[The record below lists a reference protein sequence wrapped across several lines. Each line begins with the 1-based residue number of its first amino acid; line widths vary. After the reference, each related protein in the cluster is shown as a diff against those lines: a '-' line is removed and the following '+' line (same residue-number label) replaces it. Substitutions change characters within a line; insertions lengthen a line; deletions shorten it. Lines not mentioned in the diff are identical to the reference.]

1 MKLIEK
7 LSLLKRKNKKEKDT
21 DIIRK
26 IRLSIPAQCASITPP
41 LGPAL
46 GQFGINVMDFCKQ
59 FNNFTK
65 IFESEVML
73 NVLITL
79 FRNKKFT
86 FVIQRPSISFLVYE
100 SVLGNHY
107 KKNLKQ
113 NNGSFDESI
122 FYTNFINST
131 EFLYPNKILISDFYE
146 LLKFCKN
153 FTELDEISLAKSIR
167 SSLSSMGV
175 QIIID

>member
-7 LSLLKRKNKKEKDT
+7 LSLFKRKNKKEKDT

-59 FNNFTK
+59 FNNSTK

-73 NVLITL
+73 NVIITL

-100 SVLGNHY
+100 SILGVSY
-107 KKNLKQ
+107 KNFLKQ
-113 NNGSFDESI
+113 NNDFIDESSS
-122 FYTNFINST
+122 YLAFINSVD
-131 EFLYPNKILISDFYE
+131 FIYPNEILISDFYE
-146 LLKFCKN
+146 IVKFCSL
-153 FTELDEISLAKSIR
+153 FTELDEVSLAKNIR
-167 SSLSSMGV
+167 SSISSMNIK
-175 QIIID
+175 IIID